1 MAFYIKD
8 KFSTPCW
15 YTKEGNLTQNT
26 VGGASVR
33 QGYSSESEA
42 NSAIES
48 ICLNQNDSPMLIQEV
63 IVVEE

>member
-8 KFSTPCW
+8 KYCTPCW
-15 YTKEGNLTQNT
+15 YTKEGDLTQDN
-26 VGGASVR
+26 GR
-33 QGYSSESEA
+33 HGYSSESEA

-48 ICLNQNDSPMLIQEV
+48 ICSNQRDSPMLIQEV